1 MNYFY
6 DVLSNDLQLYIN
18 LICNVLKIQQKFRQI
33 KIKNDV
39 INKLAVYL
47 VNKMSYNFL
56 QLSVKDI
63 ENIVEKIQLINNL
76 CKNDFIK
83 LQKNT
88 SISLLH
94 KIVSALEMEEYIFCH
109 PKHTKFIC
117 TIEIEFIKLI
127 KKNYNILYEFSDIL
141 VISETTLSQ
150 IYIDIPEE
158 IVSNDFL
165 SSLITSNCIIQI

>member
-6 DVLSNDLQLYIN
+6 DVLSNDLQVYIYQ
-18 LICNVLKIQQKFRQI
+18 ICNVLKIQQKFRQI

-47 VNKMSYNFL
+47 VNNMSYNFL

-109 PKHTKFIC
+109 PKHIKFIC

-165 SSLITSNCIIQI
+165 SSLITSNAIIQI